1 MSLSSRR
8 VPTRRLSDTESA
20 FAGRREKD
28 FLEQVAIAHQ
38 NTVGGPRPDFFVLQ
52 CTVHSAEGA
61 QCTCESPI
69 LRPMSQCHAAKLSER
84 LDQAADYEDLR
95 IMEARELLMQLDNDQ
110 SGDRLQDGAL
120 RQAVLELRD
129 WVLIDLPPDLLET
142 KHGWQDRL
150 RSRIDYLREV
160 RMIEQL
166 DPEHRLSAFQKA
178 KSEKSAV
185 EREQRLSSILR
196 KLGDQLE
203 HWIKE
208 KEKELAQRRSAE
220 LLGDVIVKVRTVLGN
235 SLKALPY
242 VLNDCRTNPAVDL
255 TTLEKFLHGEVKRSE
270 YSAIAEYVGKG
281 RNRLYHR
288 VFAPLGQDPH
298 LRAALSDIL
307 PHAADEQGKRE
318 MAARM
323 AALKAGG
330 KEAAEDN
337 GEDFASVELAT
348 AQLLALGRQNPAQ
361 VGLPKFIQQAEK
373 EVPQGFNQS
382 LASMTE
388 KCLHDLLEIGREVL
402 PEIAHCLHIVGT
414 EKDKATE
421 FGEVLFSMNAA
432 AATSKFLQRF
442 TEELRRLDRLFESVA
457 TMHQMIFDRL
467 QTGPEPWCGPSHKCE
482 YLKTPWYQNLR
493 TGKPKIKQ
501 ARDSIHGAILDIR
514 TTRQLLDTGMANR
527 PALSPAQSEMFKKV
541 YEELF
546 DYCDFVEPGTVVYEL
561 FVGETWQRFPEQ
573 QQQQLNAA
581 RQAGGDTVVT
591 YHKIR
596 TLEAGKHMRV
606 EYRVDLRKGMQIN
619 VDTGSTRPVR
629 ERPLTEDKPVPPQEA
644 ATVSSRTV
652 HVCGL
657 EGEQWEDEE
666 FLKDTFGRFGTVI
679 DATVHVC
686 REKERKRSP
695 RKSKQAN
702 WGLVTFT
709 SAEAVEKAV
718 EEQWTLR
725 RESGLPDLE
734 VQTAEMAT
742 VRDVFD
748 SIDKDGSNTLDH
760 EEVQQAAAQLGQ
772 ALTEQELSIAI
783 YEMDKDGDGQIDFE
797 EFVDYF
803 RSAEGKKLE
812 FVTLAGTGELSRVM
826 REHQKRVEKTQ
837 KSGVVA
843 MPQQSPSGGASGVA
857 GSKAGGV
864 AASRPGGGKS
874 FKAAG
879 QAVQAT
885 VRARELSA
893 LPPRTKLQ
901 ATTSSAL
908 LAPTVVEFTEPGSL
922 GFVYEVNAMGKLEIT
937 EINEGGQAW
946 QKGGEIMIGHV
957 ITSVQGSTVKNSKHG
972 VDKLTKYSNHRPL
985 TLGLEM
991 SAAGL
996 SRIRKMEAAEDGSC
1010 GMAAGAA
1017 NMAAGAVRAGRADG
1031 AVEEAVPPRPSTP
1044 PPPSPAAAAAP
1055 VAPVGSK
1062 LHVRG
1067 IGNGFESEQ
1076 ALCRVFA
1083 LDNGSGGRLRVEQVT
1098 IRHRTD
1104 KTTGQNT
1111 SWALVTMESRE
1122 AAETVMAARAKLPS
1136 QFTVERFSKKIG
1148 QQSRGGMRQV
1158 HHEANA
1164 KQQAL
1169 RAVQQPTKFVL
1180 FGKSTGDKLEKT
1192 KGMKHERYF
1201 KIVED
1206 RHGKP
1211 ELVWAKDETK
1221 CLNNTKSKSHALL
1234 GVEGRTPPG
1243 AVGFGLAMR
1252 TSTGTQFVIAP
1263 TEEQRNVW
1271 LDGAKAM
1278 LAKNLAGPEPE
1289 PEPEPE
1295 PGPHDKPEPG
1305 PEPSLEPV
1313 AGVNSCARR
1322 SILRQPGEPS
1332 RKQRAVT
1339 RVVTEPVAIEVIS
1352 EAATA
1357 GPATAAS
1364 KGGAHA
1370 QPHEIYMEGY
1380 VHKRGEFPNRGFQV
1394 RWFQLDH
1401 FDLRYFS
1408 ADLSPDGRSH
1418 GAEKGLLDMRDV
1430 TAVRR
1435 TANVPGADPSEINV
1449 VTKTRCWVFKCDF
1462 LEDAEEWERVLK
1474 KAQMEGFS
1482 ESVTA
1487 WGVDSVIEGVT
1498 LEDVTQKIR
1507 PRTLRLGLTLTHMR
1521 LCLLRHN
1528 ANVNLPMIML

>member
-1 MSLSSRR
+1 
-8 VPTRRLSDTESA
+8 
-20 FAGRREKD
+20 
-28 FLEQVAIAHQ
+28 
-38 NTVGGPRPDFFVLQ
+38 
-52 CTVHSAEGA
+52 
-61 QCTCESPI
+61 
-69 LRPMSQCHAAKLSER
+69 
-84 LDQAADYEDLR
+84 
-95 IMEARELLMQLDNDQ
+95 
-110 SGDRLQDGAL
+110 
-120 RQAVLELRD
+120 
-129 WVLIDLPPDLLET
+129 
-142 KHGWQDRL
+142 
-150 RSRIDYLREV
+150 
-160 RMIEQL
+160 
-166 DPEHRLSAFQKA
+166 
-178 KSEKSAV
+178 
-185 EREQRLSSILR
+185 
-196 KLGDQLE
+196 
-203 HWIKE
+203 
-208 KEKELAQRRSAE
+208 
-220 LLGDVIVKVRTVLGN
+220 
-235 SLKALPY
+235 
-242 VLNDCRTNPAVDL
+242 
-255 TTLEKFLHGEVKRSE
+255 
-270 YSAIAEYVGKG
+270 
-281 RNRLYHR
+281 
-288 VFAPLGQDPH
+288 
-298 LRAALSDIL
+298 
-307 PHAADEQGKRE
+307 
-318 MAARM
+318 
-323 AALKAGG
+323 
-330 KEAAEDN
+330 
-337 GEDFASVELAT
+337 
-348 AQLLALGRQNPAQ
+348 
-361 VGLPKFIQQAEK
+361 
-373 EVPQGFNQS
+373 
-382 LASMTE
+382 MTE

-457 TMHQMIFDRL
+457 TMHQMIFDLL

-527 PALSPAQSEMFKKV
+527 PALTPAQS
-541 YEELF
+541 
-546 DYCDFVEPGTVVYEL
+546 EL

-718 EEQWTLR
+718 DEQWILR

-946 QKGGEIMIGHV
+946 QKGGEIMIGH
-957 ITSVQGSTVKNSKHG
+957 TT
-972 VDKLTKYSNHRPL
+972 
-985 TLGLEM
+985 GL
-991 SAAGL
+991 
-996 SRIRKMEAAEDGSC
+996 RCRAAEPTP
-1010 GMAAGAA
+1010 APAQRWA
-1017 NMAAGAVRAGRADG
+1017 RHGRQK
-1031 AVEEAVPPRPSTP
+1031 R
-1044 PPPSPAAAAAP
+1044 
-1055 VAPVGSK
+1055 
-1062 LHVRG
+1062 
-1067 IGNGFESEQ
+1067 
-1076 ALCRVFA
+1076 CRWP
-1083 LDNGSGGRLRVEQVT
+1083 Q
-1098 IRHRTD
+1098 
-1104 KTTGQNT
+1104 
-1111 SWALVTMESRE
+1111 
-1122 AAETVMAARAKLPS
+1122 KLPAT
-1136 QFTVERFSKKIG
+1136 QPPFSSSSAPSGTGEIG
-1148 QQSRGGMRQV
+1148 SV
-1158 HHEANA
+1158 
-1164 KQQAL
+1164 
-1169 RAVQQPTKFVL
+1169 
-1180 FGKSTGDKLEKT
+1180 
-1192 KGMKHERYF
+1192 
-1201 KIVED
+1201 
-1206 RHGKP
+1206 
-1211 ELVWAKDETK
+1211 
-1221 CLNNTKSKSHALL
+1221 
-1234 GVEGRTPPG
+1234 
-1243 AVGFGLAMR
+1243 
-1252 TSTGTQFVIAP
+1252 
-1263 TEEQRNVW
+1263 
-1271 LDGAKAM
+1271 AKAKGI
-1278 LAKNLAGPEPE
+1278 AK
-1289 PEPEPE
+1289 
-1295 PGPHDKPEPG
+1295 
-1305 PEPSLEPV
+1305 V
-1313 AGVNSCARR
+1313 
-1322 SILRQPGEPS
+1322 
-1332 RKQRAVT
+1332 
-1339 RVVTEPVAIEVIS
+1339 
-1352 EAATA
+1352 
-1357 GPATAAS
+1357 
-1364 KGGAHA
+1364 
-1370 QPHEIYMEGY
+1370 
-1380 VHKRGEFPNRGFQV
+1380 
-1394 RWFQLDH
+1394 
-1401 FDLRYFS
+1401 
-1408 ADLSPDGRSH
+1408 LS
-1418 GAEKGLLDMRDV
+1418 
-1430 TAVRR
+1430 T
-1435 TANVPGADPSEINV
+1435 T
-1449 VTKTRCWVFKCDF
+1449 
-1462 LEDAEEWERVLK
+1462 
-1474 KAQMEGFS
+1474 
-1482 ESVTA
+1482 
-1487 WGVDSVIEGVT
+1487 
-1498 LEDVTQKIR
+1498 
-1507 PRTLRLGLTLTHMR
+1507 
-1521 LCLLRHN
+1521 
-1528 ANVNLPMIML
+1528 